1 MSIQSRVP
9 LAWLNLTRDKRRFVV
24 SVAGISFAVILMF
37 VETGFYFAL
46 FDSTVS
52 LLARLNGELIMTSR
66 SKDALPVS
74 NPFSLSRLDQ
84 VRGFAGVQAAWPLY
98 IERMVSLWK
107 NPDHP
112 PGDPGV
118 RPIRVLAFN
127 LDDEVL
133 LIPEIYEY
141 REQLQ
146 QVDTALID
154 VKSKKFYGLRQA
166 GIERELAHRNL
177 RIVGTFKLG
186 TDFTNDGNLIMSAR
200 NFARFFPIRGD
211 GRSPLNDVELGVIK
225 LKPGVD
231 PLVLREALLQQ
242 LPGDVKILTRQ
253 EFIDQEKALWR
264 KSSPI
269 GAIFTMG
276 TVIGFIVGI
285 VICYQVLSTDIAD
298 HLSEYATLKA
308 IGYTNGY
315 LNGVVLQEAVY
326 LSFLGYLPGL
336 AISYLLYTWL
346 RGQTGLPMDLTLLR
360 GGLILILTIVMCII
374 SGSIAIRKV
383 QAADPAEVF

>member
-1 MSIQSRVP
+1 MSIWSRVP

-52 LLARLNGELIMTSR
+52 LLTRLNGELIMTSR
-66 SKDALPVS
+66 SKDALAVS
-74 NPFSLSRLDQ
+74 NPFPLGRLDQ
-84 VRGFAGVQAAWPLY
+84 VRGFAGVEAAWPLY
-98 IERMVSLWK
+98 IERMASLWK
-107 NPDHP
+107 NPDTP

-118 RPIRVLAFN
+118 HPIRVLAFN
-127 LDDEVL
+127 LDDPVL
-133 LIPEIYEY
+133 LIPEVYQY
-141 REQLQ
+141 RDQLQ

-154 VKSKKFYGLRQA
+154 AKSKKFYGLRQA
-166 GIERELAHRNL
+166 GIERELAHRKV
-177 RIVGTFKLG
+177 RIVGTFQLG

-200 NFARFFPIRGD
+200 NFARFFPVSGS
-211 GRSPLNDVELGVIK
+211 GGSPLNDVELGIIK
-225 LKPGVD
+225 LEPGVD
-231 PLVLREALLQQ
+231 PLVLREALMQQ
-242 LPGDVKILTRQ
+242 LPEDVKILTKP
-253 EFIDQEKALWR
+253 EYIEQEKALWR

-269 GAIFTMG
+269 GPIFTMG

-308 IGYTNGY
+308 IGYSNGY
-315 LNGVVLQEAVY
+315 LNGVVFQEAVY
-326 LSFLGYLPGL
+326 LSLLGYVPGL
-336 AISYLLYTWL
+336 VISYLLYSWL
-346 RGQTGLPMDLTLLR
+346 RAQTGLPMDLTPLR
-360 GGLILILTIVMCII
+360 GAFILILTIVMCII

-383 QAADPAEVF
+383 QSADPAEVF